1 MRMRVL
7 VLGGKGFI
15 GSSIIEYLK
24 AQGAQVSIG
33 SRNKWG
39 ESDLVTLQ
47 MQEMK
52 QISDWLPLLNNV
64 NVLVNAVGILR
75 ERKGESYDVIHHVAV
90 ASLATACAQLDVKL
104 VHVSAIGLNSQAKSG
119 FIRSKYLGEQA
130 ILNSKANAVIV
141 RASLLDGEG
150 GYGAKWFRRVANWPV
165 QFVMQSKGLV
175 APLQV
180 SDLGEAIANLVM
192 HQLDTPNIIELGGNE
207 ISSIPN
213 YLQLLRQAR
222 GRGKSLQISVP
233 KCLVRLASHVFD
245 VLAWTPLSF
254 GHYELMQGYN
264 VPAVNL
270 LPELLCRKPTNV
282 GISIEGAGINR
293 LPNEREVFALLNI

>member
-1 MRMRVL
+1 MSKVP
-7 VLGGKGFI
+7 
-15 GSSIIEYLK
+15 
-24 AQGAQVSIG
+24 
-33 SRNKWG
+33 SRF
-39 ESDLVTLQ
+39 E
-47 MQEMK
+47 
-52 QISDWLPLLNNV
+52 
-64 NVLVNAVGILR
+64 
-75 ERKGESYDVIHHVAV
+75 
-90 ASLATACAQLDVKL
+90 
-104 VHVSAIGLNSQAKSG
+104 
-119 FIRSKYLGEQA
+119 
-130 ILNSKANAVIV
+130 IV
-141 RASLLDGEG
+141 REPALPGLPRE
-150 GYGAKWFRRVANWPV
+150 
-165 QFVMQSKGLV
+165 QSKGLV

-245 VLAWTPLSF
+245 VLAWTPLSL

-282 GISIEGAGINR
+282 GISIEGADINR